1 MRFALVI
8 EPPEILGSVDRLA
21 PLRLAVGRAGF
32 NLVRLRSGVTLARE
46 LSRAIGA
53 ADPEDSA
60 LVYVAGEVR
69 IEGGEILLDGD
80 LPLEIVEMARIVA
93 SQSLAQLL
101 FVIDARVQGES
112 GDAMH
117 AFEHV
122 EAIVRAVSPRDRG
135 IELLAAVESSPQGSP
150 PSLSLTRFFVH
161 AIEDASALAADGTML
176 MSRCYAKITEHP
188 EFAQTVPSFAHVK
201 GPSDFVVVAPIA
213 ERVSELPQPPQRSP
227 EPPEASPS
235 PPSIQNPRTPWRARA
250 ILPLPAIEPIL
261 ADAERAHKKGEWDLA
276 LDAYRKALMLLGDK
290 DPQAMASLYAS
301 VAEVKLAQRKDREAE
316 ANYEKALAADPH
328 HARSLVALAKMA
340 LDAKDLRRAAGYERR
355 LARALPDQ
363 ARRVEAFARAAE
375 LYEEAKDLRTAVE
388 VLEEA
393 ITVRPNEPALL
404 AALRAGYEALRQW
417 KKLVDLLGTMA
428 EAAPLLHDKA
438 QRRFEQADL
447 ILGRLRDEE
456 VGLAVLS
463 TVLEEDPTHER
474 ALAAMVAV
482 HSRREEWRDLE
493 KLYQRLVDAFAQRE
507 DATRAWDICK
517 RLGQLRRDKL
527 GDGPGALDAFTA
539 AVKLRPK
546 DVETRAALAELL
558 VAKGDREAAVAELEI
573 AARMDPSRAET
584 HRRLYELHRRAGA
597 TDRAWLAATAL
608 EALGAVNVDQGVL
621 VTQFRGE
628 LRATSTLDDA
638 AWSLLRAPGYDPVI
652 DAIAEAV
659 APGAVRVKLDELRME
674 RKLVLLDQERRQPAD
689 STATLVRTFAMAS
702 QVLGVKAPELYMLDS
717 VPGGLAAVQADE
729 PSTAFAASLGSGHKV
744 PELSFLVARHL
755 VYYRPEHY
763 VLLFYPTLA
772 ELTAL
777 VIAAV
782 KVARPELPLP
792 ISPASVKVRREL
804 VKHVSESQ
812 KNALAVAVEQLDARG
827 GKLDLAA
834 WLVGVELTA
843 NRAGLLLAGDLAVA
857 LSMMRGEPRAIAEL
871 TFEDRRADLI
881 AFTESRQL
889 AELRVKLG
897 IAARAS
903 LVPPPPSSHRLPPS

>member
-1 MRFALVI
+1 
-8 EPPEILGSVDRLA
+8 
-21 PLRLAVGRAGF
+21 
-32 NLVRLRSGVTLARE
+32 
-46 LSRAIGA
+46 
-53 ADPEDSA
+53 
-60 LVYVAGEVR
+60 
-69 IEGGEILLDGD
+69 
-80 LPLEIVEMARIVA
+80 
-93 SQSLAQLL
+93 
-101 FVIDARVQGES
+101 
-112 GDAMH
+112 
-117 AFEHV
+117 
-122 EAIVRAVSPRDRG
+122 
-135 IELLAAVESSPQGSP
+135 
-150 PSLSLTRFFVH
+150 
-161 AIEDASALAADGTML
+161 
-176 MSRCYAKITEHP
+176 
-188 EFAQTVPSFAHVK
+188 
-201 GPSDFVVVAPIA
+201 
-213 ERVSELPQPPQRSP
+213 
-227 EPPEASPS
+227 
-235 PPSIQNPRTPWRARA
+235 
-250 ILPLPAIEPIL
+250 
-261 ADAERAHKKGEWDLA
+261 
-276 LDAYRKALMLLGDK
+276 
-290 DPQAMASLYAS
+290 
-301 VAEVKLAQRKDREAE
+301 
-316 ANYEKALAADPH
+316 
-328 HARSLVALAKMA
+328 
-340 LDAKDLRRAAGYERR
+340 
-355 LARALPDQ
+355 
-363 ARRVEAFARAAE
+363 
-375 LYEEAKDLRTAVE
+375 
-388 VLEEA
+388 
-393 ITVRPNEPALL
+393 
-404 AALRAGYEALRQW
+404 
-417 KKLVDLLGTMA
+417 
-428 EAAPLLHDKA
+428 
-438 QRRFEQADL
+438 
-447 ILGRLRDEE
+447 
-456 VGLAVLS
+456 
-463 TVLEEDPTHER
+463 
-474 ALAAMVAV
+474 
-482 HSRREEWRDLE
+482 
-493 KLYQRLVDAFAQRE
+493 
-507 DATRAWDICK
+507 
-517 RLGQLRRDKL
+517 
-527 GDGPGALDAFTA
+527 
-539 AVKLRPK
+539 
-546 DVETRAALAELL
+546 
-558 VAKGDREAAVAELEI
+558 
-573 AARMDPSRAET
+573 MDPSRAET